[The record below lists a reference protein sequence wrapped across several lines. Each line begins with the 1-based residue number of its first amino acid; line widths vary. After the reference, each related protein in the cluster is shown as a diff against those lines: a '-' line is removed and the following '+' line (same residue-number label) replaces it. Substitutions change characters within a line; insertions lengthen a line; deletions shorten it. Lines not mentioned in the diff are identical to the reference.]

1 MTEPRD
7 NSKKAILLLGH
18 GSKAKEANETLR
30 KVARAVLLT
39 GGYGHVEPAFLQLE
53 RPGISEAVEEMVSKG
68 FKEITV
74 MPYFL
79 YTGLHV
85 TKDIPDELEA
95 VKAKYP
101 DIEIRV
107 TRNLDFHDKLID
119 ITVERIEEIIRD
131 EKTSI
136 PLTQHPIEKASFSVI
151 EGELGETRF
160 TAAQLPV
167 VKRVI
172 HTTADFGFKDILRFS
187 PFAIKAG
194 INAIRKGRNIITDV
208 KMVEAGIMRYRLK
221 PFGVKVFCFSSDAD
235 VIRAAASENTTRTA
249 ASMRK
254 AAPYMEGA
262 LAAIGNAPTALME
275 LLNIIKNNGPRPAL
289 VIGVPVGFVGAAESK
304 DALMRSDCEYI
315 ASMGRKGGSTVAAAI
330 VNALAIEAA
339 KGV

>member
-1 MTEPRD
+1 MTEPHD

-30 KVARAVLLT
+30 KVARAVLQA

-53 RPGISEAVEEMVSKG
+53 RPGINEAVDGIASKG

-85 TKDIPDELEA
+85 TKDIPHELEA
-95 VKAKYP
+95 AKAKYP
-101 DIEIRV
+101 DLRIRV

-136 PLTQHPIEKASFSVI
+136 PAQHPIEKESFSVI
-151 EGELGETRF
+151 EGELQETRF
-160 TAAQLPV
+160 TSAQLPV

-172 HTTADFGFKDILRFS
+172 HTTADFDFKEILRFS
-187 PFAIKAG
+187 PFAIDAG
-194 INAIRKGRNIITDV
+194 INAIRKGHNIVTDV
-208 KMVEAGIMRYRLK
+208 KMAEAGIMRYRLK

-254 AAPYMEGA
+254 AVPYMEGA
-262 LAAIGNAPTALME
+262 LVAIGNAPTALLE
-275 LLNIIKNNGPRPAL
+275 LLDIIENNGSRPAL
-289 VIGVPVGFVGAAESK
+289 VIGVPVGFVGAEESK
-304 DALMRSDCEYI
+304 DALMSSGCEYI

-339 KGV
+339 KF